1 MIGYIWLKNDLTPIA
16 TPSNASGER
25 GVQEL
30 RSSLILSSDLELPA
44 RFWWAH
50 LSDSKYWIWSSW
62 YRRNAHLSW
71 VVSMNLLIDLLVGT
85 GKYRYLTT
93 SSVRLRSKA
102 SLQGHSAVCFLHLL
116 WNLPHVRTEG
126 KLGGIALPPN
136 FWANCA
142 RWLKKMYRTLAWFMS
157 CPGCLR
163 QRQMIW
169 IAVKFPPRKYLPGV
183 SGMFIIVMPNP

>member
-1 MIGYIWLKNDLTPIA
+1 MHHMWKGRSGA
-16 TPSNASGER
+16 EVVSNPFITG
-25 GVQEL
+25 
-30 RSSLILSSDLELPA
+30 SDLELPA

-102 SLQGHSAVCFLHLL
+102 SLQGHSASFSFLHLL

-142 RWLKKMYRTLAWFMS
+142 RWLKKMYRTLARFMFVRDVFAKARWF
-157 CPGCLR
+157 GLL
-163 QRQMIW
+163 W
-169 IAVKFPPRKYLPGV
+169 NFPLGKYLPGV
-183 SGMFIIVMPNP
+183 SGRLIM

>member
-1 MIGYIWLKNDLTPIA
+1 MHHMWKGRSGA
-16 TPSNASGER
+16 EVVSNPFITG
-25 GVQEL
+25 
-30 RSSLILSSDLELPA
+30 SDLELPA

-126 KLGGIALPPN
+126 KPGGIALPPN
-136 FWANCA
+136 FWAWFISCEYCTQH
-142 RWLKKMYRTLAWFMS
+142 RKMLEKLGPAMKAASEAQRTFRECTASW
-157 CPGCLR
+157 CN
-163 QRQMIW
+163 Q
-169 IAVKFPPRKYLPGV
+169 
-183 SGMFIIVMPNP
+183 